1 MSNLVV
7 HFEIHGTEP
16 QQLIDFYSKLLGWTF
31 TQYGEMEYW
40 SIDTGDGSIRPS
52 EGAAGH
58 GINGGLLRRE
68 GSAPMPGASVKGCNL
83 VIAVDGIDGLMAT
96 GVELGGSVAL
106 AAEDMPGLG
115 RLGYLLDPDGNVFG
129 MLQSTLSDGTPAM

>member
-7 HFEIHGTEP
+7 HFEIHASEP
-16 QQLIDFYSKLLGWTF
+16 AELIDFYSRLLGWTF
-31 TQYGEMEYW
+31 TQYGDLEYW
-40 SIDTGDGSIRPS
+40 SIDTGEESIRPS

-58 GINGGLLRRE
+58 GVNGGLLRRE
-68 GSAPMPGASVKGCNL
+68 GPAPEAGATVKGANL
-83 VIAVDGIDGLMAT
+83 VVAVDEIDALMAT
-96 GVELGGSVAL
+96 GVELGGTVAL

-129 MLQSTLSDGTPAM
+129 MLSTRLSDGTEAM